1 MTGLADRWRTQ
12 PMYTF
17 GEAARLAKVS
27 PTTVK
32 NWFHGNP
39 VRQTPPLFPSGGEGS
54 MISFLQLIE
63 SVVAARFRNSDRV
76 PYRNVYAAYQY
87 AQERLGVEYP
97 FAHLKLEPL
106 GGHIIARLEGEEVG
120 QSLQA
125 LDSPT
130 QWSLPGLVLEAI
142 HQIGYEDDLAAR
154 WFPAGKEIP
163 IVVDP
168 RIRSGVPTVEG
179 RGVSVNTI
187 FKRWRAGLKM
197 DFIARDLAL
206 EVADVETVLQYGDRI
221 AA

>member
-1 MTGLADRWRTQ
+1 MGLADKWRTQ

-120 QSLQA
+120 SRACRRWIRLRNGLFPDLFLKPSTRLAMRTIWPLGGSLQVRRFQ
-125 LDSPT
+125 L
-130 QWSLPGLVLEAI
+130 SLT
-142 HQIGYEDDLAAR
+142 LASVRA
-154 WFPAGKEIP
+154 FQLSKAGG
-163 IVVDP
+163 
-168 RIRSGVPTVEG
+168 S
-179 RGVSVNTI
+179 
-187 FKRWRAGLKM
+187 A
-197 DFIARDLAL
+197 
-206 EVADVETVLQYGDRI
+206 
-221 AA
+221 